1 MCNDVDILTGV
12 QANMRRH
19 DGQEDMATASQ
30 VGYGDGLSF
39 QVTERADPVDAD
51 QLYATWMK
59 TGQDYNWVAVVHL
72 GGERPTEVSNDIH
85 FAGGKGI
92 LDSSGFDILHISE
105 PLATQEILCH
115 I

>member
-1 MCNDVDILTGV
+1 MGNDVDILTRV
-12 QANMRRH
+12 QTNMRRH

-39 QVTERADPVDAD
+39 QVAERADSVDAD

-72 GGERPTEVSNDIH
+72 DGERPTEVRYDIH
-85 FAGGKGI
+85 FAGSKSI
-92 LDSSGFDILHISE
+92 LDGSGLDILRIRK
-105 PLATQEILCH
+105 PLPTQEILCH

>member
-1 MCNDVDILTGV
+1 MGNDVDIFTGV

-30 VGYGDGLSF
+30 FGYGDGLSF
-39 QVTERADPVDAD
+39 QVAERADPVGAD

-72 GGERPTEVSNDIH
+72 DGERPTEVRHDIH
-85 FAGGKGI
+85 FAGGKSI
-92 LDSSGFDILHISE
+92 LDSRSLDILHVSE
-105 PLATQEILCH
+105 PIATQEILCH